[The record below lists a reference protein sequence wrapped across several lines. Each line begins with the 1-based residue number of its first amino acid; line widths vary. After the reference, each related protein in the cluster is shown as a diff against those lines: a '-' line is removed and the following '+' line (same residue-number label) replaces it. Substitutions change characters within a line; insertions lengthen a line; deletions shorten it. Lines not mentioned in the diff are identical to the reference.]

1 MSHTIYG
8 DLADNTLSTWRTR
21 QMYFVSKTLAE
32 KAAMAYA
39 AEHGVDLITVIPTLV
54 VGPFLSAGMPPS
66 LVTAMALVT
75 GNEAHYSILKQVQ
88 FIHLDDLCD
97 AHLFLF
103 EHPAAAGRYVCSAA
117 DATIHGLAAMLR
129 ERYPE
134 YNIPRRFPGID
145 DDLQLVRF
153 SSKKLLDHGFTF
165 RYTTM
170 ENMYDAAI
178 RTCREKGLIPLATAG
193 GEGGSASAGAPG
205 PGGTDAAIS
214 A

>member
-1 MSHTIYG
+1 
-8 DLADNTLSTWRTR
+8 
-21 QMYFVSKTLAE
+21 
-32 KAAMAYA
+32 
-39 AEHGVDLITVIPTLV
+39 
-54 VGPFLSAGMPPS
+54 
-66 LVTAMALVT
+66 
-75 GNEAHYSILKQVQ
+75 
-88 FIHLDDLCD
+88 
-97 AHLFLF
+97 
-103 EHPAAAGRYVCSAA
+103 
-117 DATIHGLAAMLR
+117 MLR